1 MALRCCVRN
10 TDNLAAK
17 KNATDM
23 FFRHMDTILKVL
35 LMWLAKRDS
44 LYRFPSNEL
53 SETNLFFKKFDFC
66 FRDINNIWNERE
78 NEKPIKWNSIS
89 PIGRNN
95 NNGSQTTSTA
105 RHVGI
110 HITAAILSRSCV
122 SNAQN
127 EVSQRSSLDA
137 SRVAAVLRFWPTRF
151 LLHTFLVCRK
161 WTRHQ

>member
-89 PIGRNN
+89 FWPKRQRWFANNLDNDNTARWNPHHDNSLVMKLCIKHTKQGFAMFIIGRTKGGG
-95 NNGSQTTSTA
+95 GSA
-105 RHVGI
+105 
-110 HITAAILSRSCV
+110 SCW
-122 SNAQN
+122 AY
-127 EVSQRSSLDA
+127 
-137 SRVAAVLRFWPTRF
+137 
-151 LLHTFLVCRK
+151 
-161 WTRHQ
+161 